1 MVNMNFLCLWGLI
14 IFPFRNLSI
23 FLLFPCLRWILSYK
37 YLGFIPIIGYTSKTL
52 VENFLSM
59 FSIIGVSPERTKAVI
74 KQDLIALIEK
84 KRAELI
90 QVAVTNGLTSSI
102 AIRYSQE
109 LDHLINEYNR
119 KYIKKPRQVAS
130 L

>member
-1 MVNMNFLCLWGLI
+1 M
-14 IFPFRNLSI
+14 
-23 FLLFPCLRWILSYK
+23 
-37 YLGFIPIIGYTSKTL
+37 
-52 VENFLSM
+52 
-59 FSIIGVSPERTKAVI
+59 I
-74 KQDLIALIEK
+74 KQELIALIEK

-109 LDHLINEYNR
+109 LDHLLNEYNR
-119 KYIKKPRQVAS
+119 KYIKKSHRVAS

>member
-1 MVNMNFLCLWGLI
+1 
-14 IFPFRNLSI
+14 
-23 FLLFPCLRWILSYK
+23 
-37 YLGFIPIIGYTSKTL
+37 
-52 VENFLSM
+52 M
-59 FSIIGVSPERTKAVI
+59 FSINGDIPERTTAVI
-74 KQDLIALIEK
+74 KQDLIELIEN

-109 LDHLINEYNR
+109 LDHLLNEYNR
-119 KYIKKPRQVAS
+119 KYIKKTRRVAS